1 MTGVLTTL
9 TAERASLAPASPL
22 PILWRDPHT
31 VDPEELHGIIAELE
45 QACIDQPSSADL
57 RTCLGMAHAM
67 NYDAYR
73 SLDALEEARSIDPV
87 NFWAQYKFSELHY
100 RLRALPFAEKETL
113 KALNLAT
120 NGMEATLARK
130 QLQEIRRLIREG
142 TQKPEW
148 SKPMGGAAA
157 WSGLAIA
164 ALLAISAVLR

>member
-1 MTGVLTTL
+1 MTVALSTPNS
-9 TAERASLAPASPL
+9 ERAPLAPASPL
-22 PILWRDPHT
+22 PVLWRDPHT
-31 VDPEELHGIIAELE
+31 VAPEEVLAIIARLEAACLE
-45 QACIDQPSSADL
+45 QPTSADL

-73 SLDALEEARSIDPV
+73 SLDALLEARSLDPSS
-87 NFWAQYKFSELHY
+87 FWAQYKFSELHY

-120 NGMEATLARK
+120 NGLESALARR

-148 SKPMGGAAA
+148 SKPLGGAALWA
-157 WSGLAIA
+157 GLAIT
-164 ALLAISAVLR
+164 ALLVIAAVLR